1 MIKTVMITHGNLGEE
16 LIRVSEKIMGQ
27 SADIQCLS
35 FDWEE
40 DGSKT
45 INKLEDFLKKNKG
58 DEVIIF
64 TDMFGGSPSNICLK
78 YLGRNVEVITGINLP
93 GLLRYLTHRDKGLNF
108 KELVQRIKQGTID
121 GINVLGEYLGEK
133 KK

>member
-1 MIKTVMITHGNLGEE
+1 MIKSLIITHGNLGHE
-16 LIRVSEKIMGQ
+16 LVKVSEKILGKKG
-27 SADIQCLS
+27 DIDCMC

-40 DGSKT
+40 DGSV
-45 INKLEDFLKKNKG
+45 IMNKLEAFLKKNKG
-58 DEVIIF
+58 HRVIIF

-78 YLGRNVEVITGINLP
+78 HINANTEVITGINLP
-93 GLLRYLTHRDKGLNF
+93 GMLKFLTYREKDLDF
-108 KELVQRIKQGTID
+108 KELVKMIKQGTID